1 MLKLISAIAA
11 AAVIAALL
19 TLPPASPVQ
28 AQSAEPA
35 VKAVVSEAG
44 CERAW
49 PYPRCSAEGRLPA
62 QNIRVIT
69 VDRLPDLRPVR
80 EAAAR

>member
-1 MLKLISAIAA
+1 MLKTLSAIAVA
-11 AAVIAALL
+11 ATIAAVI

-35 VKAVVSEAG
+35 VKTALSETG

-62 QNIRVIT
+62 QNIRMVT
-69 VDRLPDLRPVR
+69 ADRLPDLRSIR
-80 EAAAR
+80 EASAR